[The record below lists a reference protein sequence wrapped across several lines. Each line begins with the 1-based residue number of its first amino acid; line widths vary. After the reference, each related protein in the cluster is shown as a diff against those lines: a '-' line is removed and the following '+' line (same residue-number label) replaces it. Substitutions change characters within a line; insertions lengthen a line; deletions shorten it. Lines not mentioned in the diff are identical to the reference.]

1 MTSVMMFQH
10 HYGFCT
16 LLALDAVK
24 LNLRISDVVSFQ
36 KLYALLV

>member
-16 LLALDAVK
+16 LLALDAVFVEFED
-24 LNLRISDVVSFQ
+24 L
-36 KLYALLV
+36 